1 LLKTLTVRLSDIYRP
16 ERKSIGANPVKTRH
30 STTATTAILAIVGTL
45 SFYAFAYVAPAVPG
59 LTRVGAFVRRYFCE
73 HPLEYISTA
82 MFFTGIAILLQKFRT
97 LRDERS
103 ALRLATDA
111 VADPSINVWEQTTR
125 EAILHDWCTSHQS
138 LERTQVHVRIQ
149 DVLQYMH
156 GSGRTGL
163 EEHLRYLAE
172 LGSERLHQT
181 FATIRT
187 ITWAIPILG
196 FLGTVIGIT
205 MAIANVTPEQLDTS
219 LVEVTGGLSVA
230 FDTTALALG
239 MSIVL
244 VFGSFSVE
252 RSEQQVQ
259 NDVEQFGIET
269 LLPWFGEA
277 GASGIRSTTEGGVTA
292 NFAAL
297 QQEMWTE
304 QLAQLKT
311 TWGDLLQGH
320 AHSMKEALDAEVSHA
335 LKLHR
340 DHSADARDAYTT
352 ALQQSSHVVV
362 QQTEVLLA
370 TFEERIVTWQ
380 DAMMVSSQN
389 SARQSEA
396 LHDLGATLLKMTESE
411 ERLIQLQKLLTDNLQ
426 ALHVA
431 DTMEQTASSLT
442 AAVHILTA
450 RTSARRAA

>member
-1 LLKTLTVRLSDIYRP
+1 MTGVDSV
-16 ERKSIGANPVKTRH
+16 KSRH
-30 STTATTAILAIVGTL
+30 SQTTTTVILAIGGTVG
-45 SFYAFAYVAPAVPG
+45 FYAFAYAAPSVPG
-59 LTRVGAFVRRYFCE
+59 LQTVGQFVQRYFCE
-73 HPLEYISTA
+73 HPLEYISTV
-82 MFFTGIAILLQKFRT
+82 MFFSGMAILFQKFRA
-97 LRDERS
+97 LNSERS
-103 ALRLATDA
+103 ALQLATDA
-111 VADPSINVWEQTTR
+111 ARDSSDSAAEDSNR
-125 EAILHDWCTSHQS
+125 EEVLADWCKTHQRLS
-138 LERTQVHVRIQ
+138 QTQTHVRIQ
-149 DVLQYMH
+149 DVLQYMQ

-172 LGSERLHQT
+172 LASERLHQT
-181 FATIRT
+181 FATVRT

-219 LVEVTGGLSVA
+219 LAEVTGGLSVA

-244 VFGSFSVE
+244 VFAAFGVE

-277 GASGIRSTTEGGVTA
+277 RHSGTESGSSDAGFSAQQSAMWGEQLDQLKSTWGEL
-292 NFAAL
+292 L
-297 QQEMWTE
+297 QQ
-304 QLAQLKT
+304 
-311 TWGDLLQGH
+311 H
-320 AHSMKEALDAEVSHA
+320 AESMQDVLGAEVSHT

-340 DHSADARDAYTT
+340 EHSADARDAYTE
-352 ALQQSSHVVV
+352 ALQNSSNQVV
-362 QQTEVLLA
+362 QQTATLLS
-370 TFEERIVTWQ
+370 TFEERIASWQ
-380 DAMMVSSQN
+380 DAMMVSSQS
-389 SARQSEA
+389 SAQQSEA
-396 LHDLGATLLKMTESE
+396 LHELGATLLRMTESE
-411 ERLIQLQKLLTDNLQ
+411 ERLTQLQKLLTDNLQ

-450 RTSARRAA
+450 RTSGRRAA

>member
-1 LLKTLTVRLSDIYRP
+1 M
-16 ERKSIGANPVKTRH
+16 IGADSVKSRH
-30 STTATTAILAIVGTL
+30 SQTTATAILAVSGTIG
-45 SFYAFAYVAPAVPG
+45 FYAFAYAAPSVPG
-59 LTRVGAFVRRYFCE
+59 LQSVGAFVQRYFCE
-73 HPLEYISTA
+73 HPLEYISTV
-82 MFFTGIAILLQKFRT
+82 MFFTGMAILFQKFRG
-97 LRDERS
+97 LKSERA
-103 ALRLATDA
+103 ALQLAAQAASDSSLAGSEPSDGADA
-111 VADPSINVWEQTTR
+111 AER
-125 EAILHDWCTSHQS
+125 EAILSEWSAANRRLS
-138 LERTQVHVRIQ
+138 RTQVHVRIQ

-172 LGSERLHQT
+172 LASERLHQT
-181 FATIRT
+181 FATVRT

-219 LVEVTGGLSVA
+219 LAEVTGGLSVA

-244 VFGSFSVE
+244 VFAAFAVE
-252 RSEQQVQ
+252 RSEQHVQ

-277 GASGIRSTTEGGVTA
+277 VRGVEQGHA
-292 NFAAL
+292 NMGLNAMQANL
-297 QQEMWTE
+297 WGE
-304 QLAQLKT
+304 QLTQLKT
-311 TWGDLLQGH
+311 TWSDLLQNH
-320 AHSMKEALDAEVSHA
+320 AASMEEVLGAEVNHT

-340 DHSADARDAYTT
+340 DHSADARDAYSE
-352 ALQQSSHVVV
+352 ALQHSSHLVV
-362 QQTEVLLA
+362 QQTATLLA
-370 TFEERIVTWQ
+370 TFEERIASWQ
-380 DAMMVSSQN
+380 DAMMVSSKN
-389 SARQSEA
+389 SVQQSEA
-396 LHDLGATLLKMTESE
+396 LHELGATLLRMTESE
-411 ERLIQLQKLLTDNLQ
+411 ERLTQLQKLLTDNLQ

-450 RTSARRAA
+450 RTSGRRAA